1 MRDTDKVKINIME
14 EKVEGEENTSE
25 PAELETEETAAEG
38 SVRELEEKIES
49 LEQEAKD
56 SYDKFLRVSAEFE
69 NYKKRSLREMEDFR
83 KYANETL
90 LGDFLSIVDNLER
103 AIQSTSTENHSNNST
118 VQGVDLTLKE
128 IFKIFERFGVTSIES
143 LEKPFDPAFHQAVL
157 QEETEEHPDNVVLK
171 ELQKGY
177 MIKERLLRPAMVV
190 VSKVKEKQIDEKTKK
205 ANKKDNG
212 IMELKEESKWV
223 R

>member
-1 MRDTDKVKINIME
+1 MRDTDKVKINIRE

-25 PAELETEETAAEG
+25 QAELETEETAAEG

-49 LEQEAKD
+49 MEQEVKD

-69 NYKKRSLREMEDFR
+69 NFKKRSLREMEDFR

-90 LGDFLSIVDNLER
+90 LREFLSIVDNLER
-103 AIQSTSTENHSNNST
+103 AIQSASAENHSNNSI
-118 VQGVDLTLKE
+118 VQGVDLTLKD

-157 QEETEEHPDNVVLK
+157 QEATEEHPDNVVLK

-190 VSKVKEKQIDEKTKK
+190 VSKAKEKQIHKE
-205 ANKKDNG
+205 NKK
-212 IMELKEESKWV
+212 EQKENNQIRKRTE
-223 R
+223 